1 MLTSNAVRKGRG
13 CQMDAAD
20 ITQARMEAEEVL
32 RARGNSLT
40 TPKVRYSHCVECGE
54 PIPEGRQVHG
64 FATCIDC
71 AEAAERNAA
80 RYRRP

>member
-1 MLTSNAVRKGRG
+1 
-13 CQMDAAD
+13 MDDAD
-20 ITQARMEAEEVL
+20 LTQARMEAEEVL
-32 RARGNSLT
+32 RARGRHLT